1 MNNFFKEKQALDDN
15 RVEEYENNKKAS
27 KCL

>member
-1 MNNFFKEKQALDDN
+1 MNNFFKEKQELDDN
-15 RVEEYENNKKAS
+15 RVEEYENNEKAS